1 MLESDNIRL
10 TQMFDE
16 HIARRAPHRLGGR
29 HVGTMAP
36 RPTVRGRKIK
46 PGEGTLPTPAARKP
60 PSSGR
65 RSEYLTPTEVADRL
79 LVATV
84 TVRLWASKGLLPSVT
99 TLGGHRRFREED
111 VEAFAARHQQVRAK
125 YREPPMRVLIIDDDP
140 QYSRFL
146 SGAISAHAVVVVD
159 VAHDG
164 FTAGIKCESLRPDIV
179 TLDLQMPD
187 MDGFEVCSMLRS
199 MFGKKKPR
207 IVALTGF
214 ASVGNVERILAAG
227 ADACVAKTAAV
238 DVLLKEMGLDRV
250 RKR

>member
-1 MLESDNIRL
+1 
-10 TQMFDE
+10 
-16 HIARRAPHRLGGR
+16 
-29 HVGTMAP
+29 MAP
-36 RPTVRGRKIK
+36 RPPDRRRKVKDDHKIAPL
-46 PGEGTLPTPAARKP
+46 PGAKKSPAG
-60 PSSGR
+60 GR
-65 RSEYLTPTEVADRL
+65 RAEYLTPTQVADRL

-111 VEAFAARHQQVRAK
+111 VEAFAAQHQQMRTK

-140 QYSRFL
+140 QYSRYL
-146 SGAISAHAVVVVD
+146 SGAISAHAAVVVD
-159 VAHDG
+159 IAHDG
-164 FTAGIKCESLRPDIV
+164 FSAGIKCESIRPDIV

-187 MDGFEVCSMLRS
+187 MDGFDVCTMLRS

-214 ASVGNVERILAAG
+214 ASAGNVERILAAG

-238 DVLLKEMGLDRV
+238 EVLLKEMGLSGV